1 MDLAYALAG
10 YDAVV
15 LLDAA
20 QRGEPPGTLSVIEP
34 ELEASDAVPEAHGM
48 DPATVLALARSLG
61 DVPPRTLV
69 VTCEPAVVM
78 TGEEDEIAAELS
90 APVRAALDAAM
101 PLVEELVAQ
110 LTATQATEV
119 HPS

>member
-20 QRGEPPGTLSVIEP
+20 ARGEDPGTLSVIEP
-34 ELEASDAVPEAHGM
+34 RLDESNAVPEAHGM

-69 VTCEPAVVM
+69 VACEPAVVM

-90 APVRAALDAAM
+90 APVRAALDAAV
-101 PLVEELVAQ
+101 PLVQDLIAELM
-110 LTATQATEV
+110 TAQATEV
-119 HPS
+119 RPS